1 MLLSQINQNYV
12 FKTKIEIDEENFI
25 ELREPKQGEI
35 ISLSDDGT
43 KNLEMLEKIF
53 PACVIDSSFTK
64 DDVKKGINLGWDMAQ
79 FMRVYG
85 AKTEDEFLL
94 RFGDVFKNKKYIFLK

>member
-64 DDVKKGINLGWDMAQ
+64 DDGEKASGIEI
-79 FMRVYG
+79 
-85 AKTEDEFLL
+85 AKELKNSGSLFTDILTTWLQSIPFQSRLL
-94 RFGDVFKNKKYIFLK
+94 KEAK